1 MTEDLAKRRFLTLQV
16 LRLVALAL
24 VMLGAGNIKGKLLPG
39 LSPYLGFAL
48 LVFGAV
54 DFFLLPMLL
63 KRIWQKTDQ

>member
-1 MTEDLAKRRFLTLQV
+1 
-16 LRLVALAL
+16 
-24 VMLGAGNIKGKLLPG
+24 